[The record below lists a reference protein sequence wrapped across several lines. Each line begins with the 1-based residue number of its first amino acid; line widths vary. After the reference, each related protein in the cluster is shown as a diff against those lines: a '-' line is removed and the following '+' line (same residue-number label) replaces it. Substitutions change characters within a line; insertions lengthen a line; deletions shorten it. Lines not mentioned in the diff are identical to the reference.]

1 MVVNTRKKH
10 TKKKGNMI
18 MKAMKAC
25 AGIVLLLVIGAASMF
40 AQDLSPALKNAVG
53 KWQCIQNGGKVG
65 GAVETWIHEGKL
77 YGKMI
82 KSRDGGLVNCDGC
95 SGDQKGKPIVGLVV
109 ISALSPDGDI
119 WEGGTITDPESG
131 KVYKAKV
138 RANGDDLLVRGFIGF
153 SMIGRTE
160 TWKRIK

>member
-1 MVVNTRKKH
+1 
-10 TKKKGNMI
+10 
-18 MKAMKAC
+18 MKAMKSC
-25 AGIVLLLVIGAASMF
+25 ASIAILLMICTASTF
-40 AQDLSPALKNAVG
+40 AQDLSPALQNAVG

-82 KSRDGGLVNCDGC
+82 KGRDGGPVNCAGC
-95 SGDQKGKPIVGLVV
+95 GGDQKGKPIVGLIV
-109 ISALSPDGDI
+109 INALSPNGDT
-119 WEGGTITDPESG
+119 WESGTITDPETG
-131 KVYKAKV
+131 KVYKSKIK
-138 RANGDDLLVRGFIGF
+138 ANGDDLLVRGFIGF

>member
-1 MVVNTRKKH
+1 
-10 TKKKGNMI
+10 
-18 MKAMKAC
+18 MKVMKAC
-25 AGIVLLLVIGAASMF
+25 AGIVLLMVMCAASGF

-53 KWQCIQNGGKVG
+53 KWQCVQNSGKVG
-65 GAVETWIHEGKL
+65 GAVETWIQEGKL

-82 KSRDGGLVNCDGC
+82 KSRDGGPVNCDGC
-95 SGDQKGKPIVGLVV
+95 GGAQKGKPIVGLVV
-109 ISALSPDGDI
+109 INALSANGDT

-138 RANGDDLLVRGFIGF
+138 KASGDDLLVRGFIGF